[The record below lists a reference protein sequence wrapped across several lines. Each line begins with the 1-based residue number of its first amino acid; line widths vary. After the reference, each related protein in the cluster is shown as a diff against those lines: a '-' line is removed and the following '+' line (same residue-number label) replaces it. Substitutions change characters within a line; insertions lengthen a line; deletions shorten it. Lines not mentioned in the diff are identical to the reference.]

1 MNGAGGIS
9 HAESMTGVCVEI
21 EERARFDEMLLSQ
34 EDLDAPSPTHVLR
47 EKSLECP
54 AQSVECPAQSIGC
67 PESSVKCRSR
77 RSIESWGNEVMS
89 SEDESI
95 VGKEKALAES
105 WQ

>member
-1 MNGAGGIS
+1 
-9 HAESMTGVCVEI
+9 MTGVCVEI

-34 EDLDAPSPTHVLR
+34 EDSNAPSPTHVLR
-47 EKSLECP
+47 EKSLECPAQSVICP